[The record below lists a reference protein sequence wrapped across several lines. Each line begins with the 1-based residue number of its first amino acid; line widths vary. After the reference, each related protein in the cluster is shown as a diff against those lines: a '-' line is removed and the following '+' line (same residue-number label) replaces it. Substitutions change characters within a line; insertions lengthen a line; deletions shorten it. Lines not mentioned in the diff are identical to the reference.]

1 MAPPKSNFLQKVRK
15 QQKERRNL
23 AGVRPESAFA
33 ALTAKNREVARR
45 GNAAGGMAPL
55 PVTADNNM
63 APVIPNLAIPTR
75 AFNVLTCQHPNR
87 IVTETENEDEG
98 DGTAPPTYQDNTVS
112 VDSVVDRVPPSAPSI
127 ITSTVAREGHPAG
140 IRYDSAQPAS
150 PQPITHP
157 AAKGPVEPTTRLVI
171 ARVPVVVLLR
181 FKNLLTDEIVKHGV
195 HFKLLEVQIEPGL
208 ETKRQVDARFDS
220 VEDAATVKAALDGE
234 MVDFIKLATEFVEG
248 DAKDDCV
255 DD

>member
-45 GNAAGGMAPL
+45 GNEAGGVAPL
-55 PVTADNNM
+55 PVAAGNNV
-63 APVIPNLAIPTR
+63 PLVIPNLAIPTR
-75 AFNVLTCQHPNR
+75 AFNVLTCQQPKR
-87 IVTETENEDEG
+87 IVTETEIEDEG
-98 DGTAPPTYQDNTVS
+98 DDSAPPAHQDNTVS
-112 VDSVVDRVPPSAPSI
+112 VDSVADRGPPSAPSTV
-127 ITSTVAREGHPAG
+127 TSNVAREGYTAG
-140 IRYDSAQPAS
+140 IRHDSAQPAS
-150 PQPITHP
+150 PQPITQP
-157 AAKGPVEPTTRLVI
+157 AAKGLVEPTTRLAI

-181 FKNLLTDEIVKHGV
+181 FKNLLIDEIVKHGV

>member
-45 GNAAGGMAPL
+45 GNEAGGVAPL
-55 PVTADNNM
+55 PVAAGNNV
-63 APVIPNLAIPTR
+63 PLPK
-75 AFNVLTCQHPNR
+75 R

-98 DGTAPPTYQDNTVS
+98 DGTAPPAHQDNTVS
-112 VDSVVDRVPPSAPSI
+112 VDSVADRGPPSASSTV
-127 ITSTVAREGHPAG
+127 TSNVAREGHPAG

-150 PQPITHP
+150 PQPITQP
-157 AAKGPVEPTTRLVI
+157 AAKGLVEPTTRLAI

-181 FKNLLTDEIVKHGV
+181 FKNLLIDEVVKHGV